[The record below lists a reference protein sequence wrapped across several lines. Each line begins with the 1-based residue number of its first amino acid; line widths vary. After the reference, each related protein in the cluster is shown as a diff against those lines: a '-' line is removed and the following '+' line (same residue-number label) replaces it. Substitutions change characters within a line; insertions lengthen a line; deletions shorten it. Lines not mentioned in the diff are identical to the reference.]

1 MFMPSTI
8 WTVILDY
15 RQDPDKVKDLLAR
28 RYQKPVYEFAVRQG
42 LHHEDAE
49 DVTQEVFLRVCDEK
63 FLRKADEIRGKF
75 RTVLLAV
82 AKHVIAS
89 FYRHRHAQMR
99 DARLEI
105 PLGDMDLAQAAP
117 SDPDF
122 DQLWVQNLV
131 SLAMERLREDRGIAA
146 IRLQLAGRSYHDIA
160 VELGCKETDVTN
172 SIHKAKDRLRH
183 EIERMIAEYSARE
196 DISEEIDS
204 LRRFL

>member
-131 SLAMERLREDRGIAA
+131 SLAIERLR
-146 IRLQLAGRSYHDIA
+146 
-160 VELGCKETDVTN
+160 
-172 SIHKAKDRLRH
+172 
-183 EIERMIAEYSARE
+183 
-196 DISEEIDS
+196 
-204 LRRFL
+204 